1 MPGKHQHFQEPE
13 VGCCGKYFLFGF
25 NIVFW
30 VLGALF
36 LAIGLWAWGE
46 KGVLSNISALTD
58 LGGLDPV
65 WLFVVV
71 GGVMSVLG
79 FAGCI
84 GALRENTFLLKFDWI
99 RDQLNLFINNNVK
112 AYRDDIDLQ
121 NLIDFA
127 QEYWSCCGARGPND
141 WNLNIYFNCTDL
153 NPSRERCGVPFS
165 CCVRDPAEDVLNT
178 QCGYDVRLK
187 LVRGE
192 LEQQGFIHT
201 KGCVGQFEKWLQDN
215 LIVVAGV
222 FMGIALLQ
230 IFGIC
235 LAQNLVSDIKAV
247 KANWSKWNDDFENH
261 WLTPTISEVL
271 STVGPQQNSLIGVP
285 GPAPPSRHVFFGLGG
300 LYPEPTFKNW

>member
-271 STVGPQQNSLIGVP
+271 STAGPQQNSLIGAP

>member
-1 MPGKHQHFQEPE
+1 MPGKHQHFQDPE

-65 WLFVVV
+65 WLFVVA

-79 FAGCI
+79 FAGCV
-84 GALRENTFLLKFDWI
+84 GALRENTFLLKFFSVFLGLIFFLELAAGILAFVFKDWI
-99 RDQLNLFINNNVK
+99 RDQLNLFINSNVK

-178 QCGYDVRLK
+178 QCGYDIRLK
-187 LVRGE
+187 L
-192 LEQQGFIHT
+192 
-201 KGCVGQFEKWLQDN
+201 
-215 LIVVAGV
+215 
-222 FMGIALLQ
+222 

-247 KANWSKWNDDFENH
+247 KATWVPHGDGYKLLNKQHFEKP
-261 WLTPTISEVL
+261 WLILTVFESSVGSTAPEFPSE
-271 STVGPQQNSLIGVP
+271 
-285 GPAPPSRHVFFGLGG
+285 GLA
-300 LYPEPTFKNW
+300 

>member
-71 GGVMSVLG
+71 GGIMSVLG

-84 GALRENTFLLKFDWI
+84 GALRENTFLLKFFSVFLGLIFFLELATGILAFVFKDWI

-165 CCVRDPAEDVLNT
+165 CCVRDPAVSGAGQGGAGPCSAQAQSGKNNQLSLPTLTRTGSLSAGPCSRGCGCQRKSSYLGTVLPGWGVCV
-178 QCGYDVRLK
+178 CGQR
-187 LVRGE
+187 
-192 LEQQGFIHT
+192 
-201 KGCVGQFEKWLQDN
+201 
-215 LIVVAGV
+215 
-222 FMGIALLQ
+222 
-230 IFGIC
+230 
-235 LAQNLVSDIKAV
+235 
-247 KANWSKWNDDFENH
+247 
-261 WLTPTISEVL
+261 
-271 STVGPQQNSLIGVP
+271 
-285 GPAPPSRHVFFGLGG
+285 
-300 LYPEPTFKNW
+300 

>member
-1 MPGKHQHFQEPE
+1 MPGKHQQFQEPE
-13 VGCCGKYFLFGF
+13 VGCCGKYFLLGF
-25 NIVFW
+25 NIIFW

-46 KGVLSNISALTD
+46 KGVLSNISALMD

-71 GGVMSVLG
+71 RTIMSVLG

-84 GALRENTFLLKFDWI
+84 GALRENTFLLKFFSVFLGLIFFLELATGILAFVFKDWI

-127 QEYWSCCGARGPND
+127 QEYW
-141 WNLNIYFNCTDL
+141 NLNICFNCTDL

-178 QCGYDVRLK
+178 QCGYDIRLK
-187 LVRGE
+187 L
-192 LEQQGFIHT
+192 EQGSIHT

-222 FMGIALLQ
+222 LVGVALLQ

-247 KANWSKWNDDFENH
+247 KANWITHGDGYKLLNQQHFANH
-261 WLTPTISEVL
+261 
-271 STVGPQQNSLIGVP
+271 
-285 GPAPPSRHVFFGLGG
+285 
-300 LYPEPTFKNW
+300 

>member
-1 MPGKHQHFQEPE
+1 MPSKHHHFQEPE

-65 WLFVVV
+65 WLFMVV
-71 GGVMSVLG
+71 GGIMSVLG

-187 LVRGE
+187 LE

-222 FMGIALLQ
+222 FVGIALLQ

-271 STVGPQQNSLIGVP
+271 STVGPQQNSLVGAP
-285 GPAPPSRHVFFGLGG
+285 GLAPPCQHVFFGLGG
-300 LYPEPTFKNW
+300 LYP

>member
-1 MPGKHQHFQEPE
+1 MPGKHQHFHEPE

-46 KGVLSNISALTD
+46 KFSVF
-58 LGGLDPV
+58 LGLIFFLELATGILA
-65 WLFVVV
+65 FV
-71 GGVMSVLG
+71 
-79 FAGCI
+79 F
-84 GALRENTFLLKFDWI
+84 KDWI

-165 CCVRDPAEDVLNT
+165 CCVRDPSEDVLNT

-187 LVRGE
+187 LE
-192 LEQQGFIHT
+192 LEQQGSIHT

-215 LIVVAGV
+215 LIIVAGV
-222 FMGIALLQ
+222 FVGIALLQ

-247 KANWSKWNDDFENH
+247 KANWLKQDDGYKLH
-261 WLTPTISEVL
+261 
-271 STVGPQQNSLIGVP
+271 
-285 GPAPPSRHVFFGLGG
+285 
-300 LYPEPTFKNW
+300 K